1 VGTDRYV
8 INPLII
14 VEALCYHFWQLA
26 EPGGLLTL
34 VCLPPHLAAGQTLT
48 DSPVKRKLDS
58 QRHKEIV
65 SYEAD
70 F

>member
-1 VGTDRYV
+1 MGTDRYV
-8 INPLII
+8 INPLI

-34 VCLPPHLAAGQTLT
+34 VRLSPHSAAGQTLT
-48 DSPVKRKLDS
+48 DPVKRKLDS